1 MTTPYQ
7 QPAQGTQPP
16 APPQPPQQPGVQ
28 APQGAPQQAPHQPA
42 PHQQAPQQQAPQQP
56 GQAPQGAPQQAPQ
69 QQAHYQ
75 QAPQAHQPG
84 AQAPQG
90 APQQGYA
97 AGPVAGYTS
106 PIPIRRTHLGH
117 AIASEWT
124 KIKSVRSTIWTLSVM
139 VALVVGIGLLVAGGT
154 NDSDYSDTPTTIPGL
169 FGTLLGQLCIVTL
182 GVLVVSSEYGTG
194 MIRTTFT
201 ASPQRSR
208 VLTAKALVFFA
219 VSFVTTTI
227 ALALVAWMSSGMH
240 SGPGVQEPTS
250 KQMMGATL
258 GAGLYVSLLGLLSL
272 AVGSMLRHSA
282 GAITT
287 MLGVVLLP
295 AILPAFLMMSSSLHT
310 LGEKMQKYSSP
321 QSLAALF
328 QIDSELGTGWSQLG
342 VLAGITFAALVAAYA
357 LLEKRDV

>member
-1 MTTPYQ
+1 MSTPYQ
-7 QPAQGTQPP
+7 QQAQAPQPP
-16 APPQPPQQPGVQ
+16 TPPQPPYQAPQQQPG
-28 APQGAPQQAPHQPA
+28 APGMPAAPQQAPHPQA
-42 PHQQAPQQQAPQQP
+42 QQY
-56 GQAPQGAPQQAPQ
+56 APQQAPQ
-69 QQAHYQ
+69 PGMQA
-75 QAPQAHQPG
+75 
-84 AQAPQG
+84 
-90 APQQGYA
+90 APQQAYA
-97 AGPVAGYTS
+97 SAAPGAGYTS
-106 PIPIRRTHLGH
+106 PIPIRRTHLGN
-117 AIASEWT
+117 ALASEWT

-139 VALVVGIGLLVAGGT
+139 VALVIGIGLLVASGT
-154 NDSDYSDTPTTIPGL
+154 KDSDYSSTPTTIPGL

-182 GVLVVSSEYGTG
+182 GVLVVTSEYGTG

-208 VLTAKALVFFA
+208 VLTAKALVFFV
-219 VSFVTTTI
+219 VSFVTTTA
-227 ALALVAWMSSGMH
+227 ALAFVAWVSTAAH

-250 KQMMGATL
+250 KQLVGATL

-282 GAITT
+282 GAITA

-295 AILPAFLMMSSSLHT
+295 AILPAFLMMSSSLQT

-328 QIDSELGTGWSQLG
+328 QVDDSLGTGWSQVG
-342 VLAGITFAALVAAYA
+342 MLAGITAVAFIAAYA

>member
-1 MTTPYQ
+1 MTTPPYQ
-7 QPAQGTQPP
+7 QQAQAAQPS
-16 APPQPPQQPGVQ
+16 APPQPPQQ
-28 APQGAPQQAPHQPA
+28 APQPQGVPGAPGMPPAAPQQAPHQPGQQ
-42 PHQQAPQQQAPQQP
+42 PHQPGMQPQQP
-56 GQAPQGAPQQAPQ
+56 GMQAPQPGMPGGAPGMQGAPQQS
-69 QQAHYQ
+69 
-75 QAPQAHQPG
+75 
-84 AQAPQG
+84 
-90 APQQGYA
+90 YA
-97 AGPVAGYTS
+97 AAPAGYTS

-139 VALVVGIGLLVAGGT
+139 AALVIGIGLLVASGT
-154 NDSDYSDTPTTIPGL
+154 KDSDYSNTPTTIPGL

-208 VLTAKALVFFA
+208 VLTAKALVFFL
-219 VSFVTTTI
+219 VSFLTTTA
-227 ALALVAWMSSGMH
+227 ALAFVAFASAGMH
-240 SGPGVQEPTS
+240 SGPEVMEPTG
-250 KQMMGATL
+250 KQLLGATV

-282 GAITT
+282 GAITA

-295 AILPAFLMMSSSLHT
+295 AILPAFLMMSSSLQT

-321 QSLAALF
+321 NSLAALF
-328 QIDSELGTGWSQLG
+328 QIDDELGTGWSQLG
-342 VLAGITFAALVAAYA
+342 LLAGVTAAAFIAAYA

>member
-7 QPAQGTQPP
+7 QPAQASQPP
-16 APPQPPQQPGVQ
+16 TPPQPPQQ
-28 APQGAPQQAPHQPA
+28 APQQPPQQQPGAPGMPAAPQQTPHPQAQQYAPQQAAQPGMQAVPGMPGAPQQP
-42 PHQQAPQQQAPQQP
+42 
-56 GQAPQGAPQQAPQ
+56 
-69 QQAHYQ
+69 
-75 QAPQAHQPG
+75 
-84 AQAPQG
+84 
-90 APQQGYA
+90 YA
-97 AGPVAGYTS
+97 SAAPVAGYTS
-106 PIPIRRTHLGH
+106 PIPIRRTHLGN
-117 AIASEWT
+117 ALSSEWT

-139 VALVVGIGLLVAGGT
+139 VALVIGIGLLVASGT
-154 NDSDYSDTPTTIPGL
+154 KDSDYSSTPTTIPGL

-182 GVLVVSSEYGTG
+182 GVLVVTSEYGTG

-208 VLTAKALVFFA
+208 VLTAKALVFFL
-219 VSFVTTTI
+219 VSFVTTTA
-227 ALALVAWMSSGMH
+227 ALAFVAFVSTGMH
-240 SGPGVQEPTS
+240 NGTGVQEPTS
-250 KQMMGATL
+250 KQLVGATL

-282 GAITT
+282 GAITA

-295 AILPAFLMMSSSLHT
+295 AILPAFLMMSSSLQT

-328 QIDSELGTGWSQLG
+328 QVDDSLGTGWSQVG
-342 VLAGITFAALVAAYA
+342 MLAGVTAAAFIAAYA

>member
-1 MTTPYQ
+1 MSTPYQ
-7 QPAQGTQPP
+7 QQAQASQQPT
-16 APPQPPQQPGVQ
+16 PPQ
-28 APQGAPQQAPHQPA
+28 
-42 PHQQAPQQQAPQQP
+42 
-56 GQAPQGAPQQAPQ
+56 APQQAPQ
-69 QQAHYQ
+69 QQPGAPGMPAAPQ
-75 QAPQAHQPG
+75 QAPHPQAQ
-84 AQAPQG
+84 QY
-90 APQQGYA
+90 APQQAAQPGMQAAPQQAYA
-97 AGPVAGYTS
+97 SAAPVAGYTS
-106 PIPIRRTHLGH
+106 PIPIRRTHLGN
-117 AIASEWT
+117 ALASEWT

-139 VALVVGIGLLVAGGT
+139 VALVIGIGLLVASGT
-154 NDSDYSDTPTTIPGL
+154 KDSDYSSTPTTIPGL

-182 GVLVVSSEYGTG
+182 GVLVVTSEYGTG

-208 VLTAKALVFFA
+208 VLTAKALVFFFM
-219 VSFVTTTI
+219 SFVTTTA
-227 ALALVAWMSSGMH
+227 ALAFVAFVSTGMH

-250 KQMMGATL
+250 KQLVGATL

-282 GAITT
+282 GAITA

-295 AILPAFLMMSSSLHT
+295 AILPAFLMMSSSLQT

-328 QIDSELGTGWSQLG
+328 QVDDSLGTGWSQVG
-342 VLAGITFAALVAAYA
+342 MLAGITAAAFIAAYA

>member
-28 APQGAPQQAPHQPA
+28 APQGAPQQQAPQ
-42 PHQQAPQQQAPQQP
+42 QQAPHQQAPQQP

-97 AGPVAGYTS
+97 AGYTS

-139 VALVVGIGLLVAGGT
+139 VALVVGIGLLVASGT

-219 VSFVTTTI
+219 VSFVTTTV

-328 QIDSELGTGWSQLG
+328 QIDDELGTGWSQLG